1 MLSKTPHRK
10 GPRPERPP
18 VLGRRGEAAAGRRG
32 GRAEQR
38 PASSEDLPADAVIAL
53 VAGAGLVL
61 ALATGGVMIKD
72 SRSRPQ
78 ADWQAM
84 KAPAV
89 AQAPPAP
96 PAPSAPEAV
105 EPRFPA
111 DQQQQQPQTE
121 PQPQPQPLVQRDDK
135 SETSAPAEPAE
146 GEGQALAEVQPRSPA
161 AGPKAYPAPVAPSV
175 ELLGPTAKPAPKT
188 LQPSPI
194 APAPSGMRFAVYLA
208 SFPSDEQ
215 AVAGWQILQRR
226 YQRPLAGLSPLVK
239 RGKSKQGESVFRL
252 FAGPFESLEAAARR
266 CSVLYTATAN
276 CKPADLSQ
284 ASAEGSQSWD

>member
-18 VLGRRGEAAAGRRG
+18 VLGRHGEAAAGRRG

-78 ADWQAM
+78 AGWQAM
-84 KAPAV
+84 KAPVV
-89 AQAPPAP
+89 AQAP

-135 SETSAPAEPAE
+135 SETPAPAEPAE